1 MTAHECAYFTVYT
14 YADNFKIAFG
24 NKKKE
29 SPFLDLFS
37 TSTGEEE
44 GAGRVEMSVREGL
57 QEGSETYCEEWF
69 RDGGTN
75 KNIGGGT

>member
-14 YADNFKIAFG
+14 CADNFKIAFG
-24 NKKKE
+24 NKKKKE

-44 GAGRVEMSVREGL
+44 GAGRVEMNVRGDL
-57 QEGSETYCEEWF
+57 
-69 RDGGTN
+69 
-75 KNIGGGT
+75 

>member
-1 MTAHECAYFTVYT
+1 MSAHECAYFTVYT
-14 YADNFKIAFG
+14 YVDNFKIAFG

-44 GAGRVEMSVREGL
+44 GAGRVEMSVRGDL
-57 QEGSETYCEEWF
+57 
-69 RDGGTN
+69 
-75 KNIGGGT
+75 